1 MIEEKPY
8 LSISHTAGMVAA
20 AANERPIGID
30 VQASRPITPHFLLEY
45 AECCEVPGM
54 DGIELWSAIE
64 SVAKT
69 GLTTVGKARKA
80 MRITKDNQV
89 LVYGEHASELV
100 IIRFAHG
107 APDGTVLSL
116 FRQY

>member
-1 MIEEKPY
+1 MIEEKLY

-69 GLTTVGKARKA
+69 GLTTIGKARRA
-80 MRITKDNQV
+80 TRITKDNQV
-89 LVYGEHASELV
+89 LVHGEHAGELD